1 MSGHP
6 EYFLAKARIFLLK
19 QEYLCY
25 SIICMNMSEENII
38 EGKNAVMEAIRAGR
52 PLDKVFLARGSAD
65 KALAFIASSAKNA
78 GVTVT
83 DCDRRKLDAMSRTH
97 AHQGV
102 IAVAAARAYCTLE
115 DILAHAEE
123 LGQDPFVV
131 VCDGI
136 EDPRN
141 LGAII
146 RCAECAGAHG
156 VVLPKHRS
164 AGLTAAADKTS
175 AGAAE
180 HMLVA
185 RVPNLTAALH
195 TMKERGLWIFGAE
208 AGGGSPLWKTDM
220 KGPVCLVIGS
230 EGAGMSRLVREE
242 CDFVM
247 DIPLMGKVN
256 SLNASAAAA
265 VLLYEIV
272 RQRQ

>member
-1 MSGHP
+1 MV
-6 EYFLAKARIFLLK
+6 
-19 QEYLCY
+19 
-25 SIICMNMSEENII
+25 SE
-38 EGKNAVMEAIRAGR
+38 
-52 PLDKVFLARGSAD
+52 
-65 KALAFIASSAKNA
+65 
-78 GVTVT
+78 
-83 DCDRRKLDAMSRTH
+83 CDRRKLDAMSVTG

-115 DILAHAEE
+115 DILDRADA

-131 VCDGI
+131 VCDGL

-141 LGAII
+141 LGAVI

-156 VVLPKHRS
+156 VVIPKHRS
-164 AGLTAAADKTS
+164 AGLTAAADKAS

-185 RVPNLTAALH
+185 RVSNLPAALAA
-195 TMKERGLWIFGAE
+195 MKERGLWIYGAE
-208 AGGGSPLWKTDM
+208 ANGGSPLWKTDM
-220 KGPVCLVIGS
+220 RGPICLVIGS
-230 EGAGMSRLVREE
+230 EGAGMGRLVREN

-272 RQRQ
+272 RQRHE

>member
-1 MSGHP
+1 
-6 EYFLAKARIFLLK
+6 
-19 QEYLCY
+19 
-25 SIICMNMSEENII
+25 MNMSEENVI
-38 EGKNAVMEAIRAGR
+38 EGRNAVIEAIRAGR
-52 PLDKVFLARGSAD
+52 PLDKVFLVRGSSD
-65 KALAFIASSAKNA
+65 KALAFIASSAKSA

-83 DCDRRKLDAMSRTH
+83 ECDRRKLDAMSTTG

-102 IAVAAARAYCTLE
+102 IAVAAAKAYCDLD
-115 DILAHAEE
+115 DILDKAIQ

-156 VVLPKHRS
+156 VVIPKHRS
-164 AGLTAAADKTS
+164 AGITAAADKAS

-180 HMLVA
+180 HMLIA
-185 RVPNLTAALH
+185 RVPNLASAMDE
-195 TMKERGLWIFGAE
+195 MKKRGLWIYGAE
-208 AGGGSPLWKTDM
+208 ANGDSHLWKTDM
-220 KGPVCLVIGS
+220 RGPICLVIGS
-230 EGAGMSRLVREE
+230 EGAGISRLVREK
-242 CDFVM
+242 CDFII
-247 DIPLMGKVN
+247 DIPLMGQVN

-272 RQRQ
+272 RQRHE

>member
-1 MSGHP
+1 
-6 EYFLAKARIFLLK
+6 
-19 QEYLCY
+19 
-25 SIICMNMSEENII
+25 MNMSEENVI
-38 EGKNAVMEAIRAGR
+38 EGKNAVIEAIRAGR
-52 PLDKVFLARGSAD
+52 PLDKVFLARGSND
-65 KALAFIASSAKNA
+65 KALAFIASSAKSA
-78 GVTVT
+78 GVAVT
-83 DCDRRKLDAMSRTH
+83 ECDRRKLDAMSATH

-102 IAVAAARAYCTLE
+102 IAVAAAREYCTLE
-115 DILAHAEE
+115 DILDHAAE
-123 LGQDPFVV
+123 LSQDPFVV
-131 VCDGI
+131 VLDGV

-185 RVPNLTAALH
+185 RVPNLAAALQ
-195 TMKERGLWIFGAE
+195 TMKNRGLWIYGAE

-220 KGPVCLVIGS
+220 KGPICLVIGS
-230 EGAGMSRLVREE
+230 EGAGMSRLVREA

-247 DIPLMGKVN
+247 DIPLMGQVN

>member
-1 MSGHP
+1 
-6 EYFLAKARIFLLK
+6 
-19 QEYLCY
+19 
-25 SIICMNMSEENII
+25 MSEENVI
-38 EGKNAVMEAIRAGR
+38 EGKNAVIEAIRAGR
-52 PLDKVFLARGSAD
+52 PLDKVFLARGSND
-65 KALAFIASSAKNA
+65 KALAFIASSAKSA
-78 GVTVT
+78 GVAVT
-83 DCDRRKLDAMSRTH
+83 ECDRRKLDAMSATH

-102 IAVAAARAYCTLE
+102 IAVAAAREYCTLE
-115 DILAHAEE
+115 DILDHAAE
-123 LGQDPFVV
+123 LSQDPFVV
-131 VCDGI
+131 VLDGV

-185 RVPNLTAALH
+185 RVPNLAAALQ
-195 TMKERGLWIFGAE
+195 TMKNRGLWIYGAE

-220 KGPVCLVIGS
+220 KGPICLVIGS
-230 EGAGMSRLVREE
+230 EGAGMSRLVREA

-247 DIPLMGKVN
+247 DIPLMGQVN